1 MIKQLTSIQMCEMVP
16 LINPKAVNGF
26 TAVYMYCDD
35 SGVYKGLPVNSR
47 ACMLSQACGK
57 PTQV

>member
-1 MIKQLTSIQMCEMVP
+1 MCEMVP